1 MIYFYKWVKLP
12 KLPEVDTTTFPNDV
26 YTLICGR
33 SVDDTTNE
41 YVAWMLNGMPRY
53 SDDKIKFPILN
64 TVYENYTCQ
73 VSNGVIGE
81 WVKTNE
87 GIHQP
92 SDDYICLMQ
101 DDGVHG
107 INYHLIYTDFDVTDN
122 GTVIFEASE
131 PEFAGYCLTFSSAEP
146 FIIETA
152 SDSKTWDGTLYYS
165 TDTKRWTEWDGTI
178 AAVSAEHSG
187 EYRIYMCGKGNTVI
201 TGTEAYRNWQ
211 LIGSQGNKVIHC
223 NGNIETLLDYATVAS
238 RKHPAMADNCFDSLF
253 LNCARL
259 ATAPE
264 MPATELTESCYFMAF
279 ANCTNLETVPQLP
292 AVTLAKNCYAYM
304 FEGCT
309 GIKFSATQ
317 SEEYPNEYRIPA
329 IETGT
334 TAENA
339 LSQMFRSTGGTF
351 TGTPEINTTYFTSNT
366 IIEVK
371 PEEPDVPDEPD
382 EPDEPDTPV
391 DPDVPVDPE
400 EPEQPNVFTNYYN
413 GFYLPQWNDL
423 PVMPEWD
430 QAKFPYLLLTR
441 LRRSGVIQYVLRFL
455 DKEPFVE
462 DARLCP
468 TIPTTYATYTC
479 YDSTEGIIAGWEK
492 AAEGVD
498 TEGNVYYC
506 DLVDSN
512 LPSVQQHLVAT
523 NFDVDFEE
531 PDNPDVP
538 AETVQGE
545 QFGVYVNGKW
555 HVFGGLPP
563 VTEADTDKVLTANA
577 DGTSSWKDP
586 KGNANFIFADSEEE
600 LPDPSTV
607 PEDTVAL
614 VPSKGDSGTPIHYY
628 DSLEAVPADLP
639 EGSFV
644 AVPAEENAGGGGLP
658 VVEITTLPT
667 EEGALLTEEE
677 VAKMN
682 ALNGGMCVLKVN
694 YVQDDVAYPVTAYP
708 SITDNGGILLY
719 ICIMVNWYII
729 LTKYEGNWS
738 IAQMPMV
745 G

>member
-1 MIYFYKWVKLP
+1 MIYFYKGVKLP
-12 KLPEVDTTTFPNDV
+12 KLPEVDTTTFPNNV

-41 YVAWMLNGMPRY
+41 YIAWMLNGMPRY

-73 VSNGVIGE
+73 VSNGVVGE

-92 SDDYICLMQ
+92 SDTAYICLMQ

-122 GTVIFEASE
+122 GTVIFEASD
-131 PEFAGYCLTFSSAEP
+131 PEFAGYCLTFSSEEP

-211 LIGSQGNKVIHC
+211 LIGSQGNKAIHC

-238 RKHPAMADNCFDSLF
+238 GKHPAMADNCFDSLF

-264 MPATELTESCYFMAF
+264 LPATELTESCYFMAF
-279 ANCTNLETVPQLP
+279 ANCTSLETVPQLP
-292 AVTLAKNCYAYM
+292 ATTLAKNCYAYM
-304 FEGCT
+304 FEGST

-329 IETGT
+329 SGTGT

-371 PEEPDVPDEPD
+371 PEEPENPDVPVDPE
-382 EPDEPDTPV
+382 EPDTPV
-391 DPDVPVDPE
+391 DPDNPVDPEEPDVPDVPVDPD

-413 GFYLPQWNDL
+413 GFYLPQWHDL

-430 QAKFPYLLLTR
+430 QEKFPYLLLTR
-441 LRRSGVIQYVLRFL
+441 LRPSGFIQYVLRFL

-462 DARLCP
+462 DARLYP

-498 TEGNVYYC
+498 SEGNAYYC
-506 DLVDSN
+506 DLVDIN

-531 PDNPDVP
+531 PDEPDVP

-545 QFGVYVNGKW
+545 QFGVYANGKW
-555 HVFGGLPP
+555 HVFGGGDTTELKQRIANA
-563 VTEADTDKVLTANA
+563 EADIEALDQRVEGNEESIRDLYDKVQS
-577 DGTSSWKDP
+577 G
-586 KGNANFIFADSEEE
+586 GNANFIFADSEEK

-614 VPSKGDSGTPIHYY
+614 VPSKG
-628 DSLEAVPADLP
+628 
-639 EGSFV
+639 GS
-644 AVPAEENAGGGGLP
+644 GGGGLP
-658 VVEITTLPT
+658 EVTAADKGKFLRVSAEGKWAAEALQDVS
-667 EEGALLTEEE
+667 EEG
-677 VAKMN
+677 M
-682 ALNGGMCVLKVN
+682 
-694 YVQDDVAYPVTAYP
+694 
-708 SITDNGGILLY
+708 
-719 ICIMVNWYII
+719 
-729 LTKYEGNWS
+729 
-738 IAQMPMV
+738 
-745 G
+745 